1 MPDDF
6 SDVLPVSQDDPLD
19 GGTPDSAPGIPQDSG
34 DAPGMAPTQAEEQPQ
49 AKRAPNLR
57 DVLADSGL
65 DPDEIEALDKQFVHK
80 AALQPK
86 REAEKKR
93 LDEMEGML
101 RQVVQENRQLL
112 ARMQQ
117 GGQPPEKPKTRTQ
130 QFLEEI
136 EADEE
141 NKGLGEFLGRFAQAV
156 QEDTMQALVPHIAP
170 ALQEVNRTKQD
181 QLMDRYCEELVPM
194 YGEGVR
200 QLWPQVKQIHQQYLQ
215 QGVNML
221 PENILWG
228 TPALRQQ
235 MQRLVTQQQQNSR
248 QRGIR
253 TQTGIS
259 MEGFANTG
267 GGVPEISAADDG
279 GVPRRRSGD
288 SLDSSAILR
297 RVGRMLNNRGG
308 QPLSVSG

>member
-1 MPDDF
+1 MADDF
-6 SDVLPVSQDDPLD
+6 SDVLPVSQDDPMNDGPLD
-19 GGTPDSAPGIPQDSG
+19 GAPGIAGDG
-34 DAPGMAPTQAEEQPQ
+34 DAPEGAPAQTDGQPQ

-57 DVLADSGL
+57 DVLANSGL
-65 DPDEIEALDKQFVHK
+65 EPDEIEALDKQFVHK

-93 LDEMEGML
+93 LDEMEGVL
-101 RQVVQENRQLL
+101 RQVVQENRQLM

-117 GGQPPEKPKTRTQ
+117 GGQAPQPPKTQTQ

-156 QEDTMQALVPHIAP
+156 QKDVMQSMGQYVAP
-170 ALQEVNRTKQD
+170 ALQEVTQTKQE

-200 QLWPQVKQIHQQYLQ
+200 QLWPQVKQIHRQYMQ

-235 MQRLVTQQQQNSR
+235 MQQLVTQQQQQNR

-259 MEGFANTG
+259 MEGFANNAAGIPEMTDEAGSRRNPADSMDTG
-267 GGVPEISAADDG
+267 
-279 GVPRRRSGD
+279 
-288 SLDSSAILR
+288 AILR
-297 RVGRMLNNRGG
+297 RVGRVLSNRGG